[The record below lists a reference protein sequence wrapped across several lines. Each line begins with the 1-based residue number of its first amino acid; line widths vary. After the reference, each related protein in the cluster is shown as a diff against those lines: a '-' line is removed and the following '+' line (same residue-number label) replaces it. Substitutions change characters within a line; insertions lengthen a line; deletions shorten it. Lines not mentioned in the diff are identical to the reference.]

1 MTTKGNIKEDQPR
14 DINPK
19 EVGKNEPAKVL
30 KSQTTAEIKESELG
44 RYQGQFPGD
53 EHSET
58 SISQIDKG
66 TVKLQE
72 TKEASKAPVSNDDN
86 ADENA
91 DRRDSTQYVNDIND
105 TDVRDQSDSTTDW
118 DAENSKTGRHK

>member
-1 MTTKGNIKEDQPR
+1 MNTKANIQEDQPR
-14 DINPK
+14 DINTK
-19 EVGKNEPAKVL
+19 EIDKTKPAKEL
-30 KSQTTAEIKESELG
+30 KSQTTAEIKESGLG

-53 EHSET
+53 EHIET

-66 TVKLQE
+66 TVKMQE
-72 TKEASKAPVSNDDN
+72 NKEASKEQISEDNN

-91 DRRDSTQYVNDIND
+91 EDRDTAGYMNDIND
-105 TDVRDQSDSTTDW
+105 TDVRDQNDSTIDW

>member
-1 MTTKGNIKEDQPR
+1 MDTKNTIKEDQPS

-19 EVGKNEPAKVL
+19 EIGKTEPAKEL
-30 KSQTTAEIKESELG
+30 KSQTTAEIKESGLG

-53 EHSET
+53 EHIET

-66 TVKLQE
+66 TVKIQE
-72 TKEASKAPVSNDDN
+72 NKESSKEPISEDDN
-86 ADENA
+86 ADEDA
-91 DRRDSTQYVNDIND
+91 EGRDTAGYMNDIND
-105 TDVRDQSDSTTDW
+105 TDDRDQNNSTADW